1 MVWAEVVTAIST
13 AIIAIFFVAMLIM
26 ALSFVKDLRQLVRSA
41 QRTMDTLERDARPAL
56 LAAKSVTEDAS
67 KIVASFRD
75 EAGDVAE
82 SVRDVRERFE
92 VVIDR
97 TEERLHDL
105 DALIDVL
112 HYEVEE
118 TALDIAAALRTTRRG
133 ATVVRAMKRAF
144 LGKGR

>member
-1 MVWAEVVTAIST
+1 MVWAEAVTAVST
-13 AIIAIFFVAMLIM
+13 AIIAVMLLAAGIL
-26 ALSFVKDLRQLVRSA
+26 ALSLLRDVRDLVRTA
-41 QRTMDTLERDARPAL
+41 QRAIDTLERDARPAL
-56 LAAKSVTEDAS
+56 LAAKGITEDAS
-67 KIVASFRD
+67 KAVSAFKD
-75 EAGDVAE
+75 EAGHVAK
-82 SVRDVRERFE
+82 SVKDVRERFE
-92 VVIDR
+92 VMIDR

-105 DALIDVL
+105 DALIDVV